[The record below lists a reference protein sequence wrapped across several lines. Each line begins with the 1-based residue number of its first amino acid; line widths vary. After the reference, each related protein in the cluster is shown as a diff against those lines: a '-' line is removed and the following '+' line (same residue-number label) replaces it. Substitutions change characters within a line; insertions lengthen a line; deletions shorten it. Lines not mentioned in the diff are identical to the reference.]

1 MIYRVELSDDALK
14 ALKEMDKQ
22 MAIRIYSWISK
33 NLDGCT
39 DPRRI
44 GKALSGNYSGEWR
57 YRIGDYRLLAVIK
70 DDVITILIL
79 EIGHRSKV
87 YND

>member
-1 MIYRVELSDDALK
+1 
-14 ALKEMDKQ
+14 MDKP

-57 YRIGDYRLLAVIK
+57 YRVGDYRLLAVIK
-70 DDVITILIL
+70 DDVVTILVL

-87 YND
+87 YDD